1 MSNDKYI
8 SDYIPAPIAKNE
20 NQRLEA
26 VKRTGAMYLDQ
37 DELYDVYCY
46 LAKEITGCPVS
57 WTGLIDSE
65 NQYCLASD
73 GFPEDTSKK
82 IPRKQ
87 TFCQYALDK
96 TEPLI
101 IQNMKSDLTFKKLN
115 FKARRGMKETTE
127 ILKRIF
133 AEYQTLSRVQKEELE
148 DLLNLNDQEIFDLIF
163 KQRDA
168 FENKFSS
175 LKNFLYE

>member
-1 MSNDKYI
+1 M
-8 SDYIPAPIAKNE
+8 
-20 NQRLEA
+20 
-26 VKRTGAMYLDQ
+26 
-37 DELYDVYCY
+37 
-46 LAKEITGCPVS
+46 
-57 WTGLIDSE
+57 
-65 NQYCLASD
+65 
-73 GFPEDTSKK
+73 EDM
-82 IPRKQ
+82 
-87 TFCQYALDK
+87 L
-96 TEPLI
+96 
-101 IQNMKSDLTFKKLN
+101 FKKLN
-115 FKARRGMKETTE
+115 FKSRRGMKETTE

>member
-1 MSNDKYI
+1 
-8 SDYIPAPIAKNE
+8 
-20 NQRLEA
+20 
-26 VKRTGAMYLDQ
+26 
-37 DELYDVYCY
+37 
-46 LAKEITGCPVS
+46 
-57 WTGLIDSE
+57 
-65 NQYCLASD
+65 
-73 GFPEDTSKK
+73 
-82 IPRKQ
+82 
-87 TFCQYALDK
+87 
-96 TEPLI
+96 
-101 IQNMKSDLTFKKLN
+101 
-115 FKARRGMKETTE
+115 MKETTE

>member
-1 MSNDKYI
+1 M
-8 SDYIPAPIAKNE
+8 E
-20 NQRLEA
+20 N
-26 VKRTGAMYLDQ
+26 
-37 DELYDVYCY
+37 
-46 LAKEITGCPVS
+46 
-57 WTGLIDSE
+57 
-65 NQYCLASD
+65 
-73 GFPEDTSKK
+73 
-82 IPRKQ
+82 
-87 TFCQYALDK
+87 
-96 TEPLI
+96 
-101 IQNMKSDLTFKKLN
+101 DLTFKKLN

-133 AEYQTLSRVQKEELE
+133 ADYQTLSKVQKEELE

>member
-1 MSNDKYI
+1 MSKNNYI
-8 SDYIPAPIAKNE
+8 ADYLPAPITKNE

-73 GFPEDTSKK
+73 GFPEETSKK

-101 IQNMKSDLTFKKLN
+101 IQNMKT
-115 FKARRGMKETTE
+115 
-127 ILKRIF
+127 
-133 AEYQTLSRVQKEELE
+133 
-148 DLLNLNDQEIFDLIF
+148 DLIL
-163 KQRDA
+163 
-168 FENKFSS
+168 S
-175 LKNFLYE
+175 LIHI

>member
-1 MSNDKYI
+1 M
-8 SDYIPAPIAKNE
+8 E
-20 NQRLEA
+20 N
-26 VKRTGAMYLDQ
+26 
-37 DELYDVYCY
+37 
-46 LAKEITGCPVS
+46 
-57 WTGLIDSE
+57 
-65 NQYCLASD
+65 
-73 GFPEDTSKK
+73 
-82 IPRKQ
+82 
-87 TFCQYALDK
+87 
-96 TEPLI
+96 
-101 IQNMKSDLTFKKLN
+101 DLTLKKLN

-133 AEYQTLSRVQKEELE
+133 AEYKTLSKVQKEELE

>member
-1 MSNDKYI
+1 
-8 SDYIPAPIAKNE
+8 
-20 NQRLEA
+20 
-26 VKRTGAMYLDQ
+26 
-37 DELYDVYCY
+37 
-46 LAKEITGCPVS
+46 
-57 WTGLIDSE
+57 
-65 NQYCLASD
+65 
-73 GFPEDTSKK
+73 
-82 IPRKQ
+82 
-87 TFCQYALDK
+87 
-96 TEPLI
+96 
-101 IQNMKSDLTFKKLN
+101 MKSDLTFKKLN

-133 AEYQTLSRVQKEELE
+133 AEYQTLSKVQKEELE